1 MQLLALLLPLLP
13 VPSAPASAVTFHQI
27 SAATYAQARR
37 AARPEKVPTT
47 FPVKALNG
55 QLVIPTTA
63 GPQTFR
69 DVVIDE
75 KSIAKGHGEEE
86 TTNYTYHGFLSGF
99 RRHVVEVN
107 FYETGEWWLI
117 SPEGRRLTLY
127 GQPVY
132 APGQQRVAASCAALE
147 YQAGQPN
154 IVQLFQLQNGLL
166 RHLWEIRPTSWEPQE
181 LFWTDANTLYLKRR
195 EFPNG
200 QEKGQTYWRL
210 TVATAVK

>member
-1 MQLLALLLPLLP
+1 MQLLVLLLPLLP
-13 VPSAPASAVTFHQI
+13 SPPAPAAAVTFQRI

-37 AARPEKVPTT
+37 AARPVQVPTT

-55 QLVIPTTA
+55 QLVIPSTA

-75 KSIAKGHGEEE
+75 KAIANGHGEDE
-86 TTNYTYHGFLSGF
+86 TTQYTYHGFLPGL
-99 RRHVVEVN
+99 RRHVVEVG
-107 FYETGEWWLI
+107 FYETNEWWLI

-127 GQPVY
+127 GKPEY

-154 IVQLFQLQNGLL
+154 ILQLFQLQNGLL
-166 RHLWEIRPTSWEPQE
+166 RSVWEMRPTSWESE
-181 LFWTDANTLYLKRR
+181 KLFWTGANTLYLKRQ
-195 EFPNG
+195 EFSDG
-200 QEKGQTYWRL
+200 QDKGQTYWRL
-210 TVATAVK
+210 MVATAVK